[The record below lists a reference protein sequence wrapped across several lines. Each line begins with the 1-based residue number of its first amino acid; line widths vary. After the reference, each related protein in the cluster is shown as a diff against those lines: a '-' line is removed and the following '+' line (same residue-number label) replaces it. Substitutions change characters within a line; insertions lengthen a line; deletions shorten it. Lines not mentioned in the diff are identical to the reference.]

1 MAGMLERASQWLS
14 EKIAT
19 SASNEIVYKR
29 GLISVTLA
37 ASRQKT
43 THETFDLSGMIVQ
56 VESHDFVVQAVSLAD
71 GGTKLTPQPQDVIEV
86 TDAEASVMHT
96 FEVQALSQPRGAR
109 EQAYKSC
116 DPWGHQIRIYTKFK
130 GSASV

>member
-1 MAGMLERASQWLS
+1 MLERASQWLS

-19 SASNEIVYKR
+19 SASNDIVYIR
-29 GLISVTLA
+29 GSISIPLA

-56 VESHDFVVQAVSLAD
+56 VESHDFVVQSDSLAD
-71 GGTKLTPQPQDVIEV
+71 GGTKLTPLPQDVIEATD
-86 TDAEASVMHT
+86 TDAGVKHI
-96 FEVQALSQPRGAR
+96 FEVQALSQPRGTR

-116 DPWGHQIRIYTKFK
+116 DPWGHQIRIFTKFK
-130 GSASV
+130 ETVNV